1 MAHPKIISYQYNGA
15 LVDMATVSTK
25 DESLGQGLVA
35 AVLHVAAAGA
45 RGSRE
50 LAMELDAAHK
60 AVDSKT
66 SRGRYAAPFDASFSR
81 HLLPRALAGLLQ
93 RQRRRDQALELLHA
107 GVELLQ
113 KDEPKLLRIYG
124 KLVMVAADA
133 AARVRTEEGLLG
145 WHRVEYSERR
155 ALDQI
160 RSIVA
165 APQRPRGIRPRM
177 NHSRFAFY

>member
-1 MAHPKIISYQYNGA
+1 MAQPAIISYQHKEHR
-15 LVDMATVSTK
+15 VDMATVSTR
-25 DESLGQGLVA
+25 DVRLGQGVAA

-50 LAMELDAAHK
+50 LAMELDAARD
-60 AVDSKT
+60 AVDSRT
-66 SRGRYAAPFDASFSR
+66 NRGGYAAPFDASFSR

-93 RQRRRDQALELLHA
+93 RQRRRDQALESLHA
-107 GVELLQ
+107 GVDLLQ
-113 KDEPKLLRIYG
+113 KDEPELLTIYG
-124 KLVMVAADA
+124 ELVMVAADA
-133 AARVRTEEGLLG
+133 AARVRTEEGLFG

-165 APQRPRGIRPRM
+165 APRGAWQPVLK
-177 NHSRFAFY
+177 